1 MKYPSSTLFR
11 RMTAF
16 VLAVLLAV
24 PAVYASAGEEKLQT
38 ATRIVDGLTYY
49 NTVTVNGGR
58 RIESYS
64 LELEPDSD
72 VEPILLQGSGTIYGA
87 ASINRAV
94 SNAREQGYHVLGAIN
109 TDFFSTSTGMPLGI
123 VIEDG
128 VYKSSGPSENA
139 MLITDGQVSIMG
151 HPQVELSLTNE
162 TTGATVTPNYFN
174 KVRNDI
180 GGIYLLN
187 HDFSTVSTRTSSA
200 GWYVRMKAVPDRRTD
215 EVPAL
220 TVNSTLTLEVTELL
234 RSDQAIA
241 IGEGEY
247 ILTAA
252 DLSYQEEAFLAFQ
265 VGDEVTLTT
274 SCQDEDLS
282 RAQWAGGV
290 GDIMIRDGAITDSS
304 TWTYRGD
311 GRQPRTALGLRE
323 DGTLVLY
330 AVDGR
335 QSDHSAGLSQLDLAD
350 ELLAQGCTWAVNLDG
365 GGSTALSVWV
375 PGQSGTALQNSPS
388 DGKPRSCA
396 TYLLLVTEEEGDG
409 RPDRL
414 AWTEGGLTVL
424 TGARVVLPQAVAL
437 DDGLNL
443 VSADLDDLRL
453 TSREDLGTLT
463 EDGFY
468 LAGDRPGTDTIR
480 LSSRREDVEGEG
492 QIHVVDALTEFTVS
506 KAGSTSPL
514 TALQVEP
521 GEQVQLAVSG
531 SYWGRAALR
540 DFPGVTWTVEGDVGT
555 LDETGLFTASD
566 QRTSGSV
573 TFSAGGLSQTVQIT
587 MANVHED
594 VVEGDWAYE
603 AVEYCYEHGI
613 VSGVSTTLFGRDNQ
627 IRRGDFMLMLY
638 NALGKPTPAGACTF
652 TDVSPSDYYYTAL
665 SWGQGAGLA
674 SGTGGG
680 AYSPTASVTREQ
692 AFTIL
697 RQAMPLLGKDCP
709 DGDLSILDQF
719 GDRDQ
724 IADYALSHAATL
736 VEQGLVAGKGDG
748 LDPKGNLTRAEMAA
762 ILYQI
767 ITYTPKTEEPA
778 DPTEPTDPVL
788 PDDPVD
794 PGTSVAPALYTLAL
808 DQSQLSLD
816 SGARATLTATLS
828 PAAEGA
834 ALTWSSSDPTLATV
848 SATGVVTN
856 LSPRREET
864 QVTITASWNGL
875 TASCTVTC
883 APARS
888 VGVVTDAELGLNV
901 RVGPGTSYPAA
912 GSLANADQVLVLGEE
927 DGWYQ
932 ILFRNGAGQA
942 AVGYVS
948 GDYLTLLPENS

>member
-94 SNAREQGYHVLGAIN
+94 SNAQEQGYHVLGAIN

-241 IGEGEY
+241 IGEDEY

-424 TGARVVLPQAVAL
+424 TGARVALPQTVAL

-463 EDGFY
+463 GDGFY

-540 DFPGVTWTVEGDVGT
+540 DFTGVTWTVEGDVGT

-794 PGTSVAPALYTLAL
+794 PGTSVDPDLYTLAL

>member
-94 SNAREQGYHVLGAIN
+94 SNAQEQGYHVLGAIN

-215 EVPAL
+215 EVPTL

-241 IGEGEY
+241 IGEDEY

-424 TGARVVLPQAVAL
+424 TGARVALPQTVAL

-463 EDGFY
+463 GDGFY

-540 DFPGVTWTVEGDVGT
+540 DFTGVTWTVEGDVGT
-555 LDETGLFTASD
+555 VDETGLFTASD

-680 AYSPTASVTREQ
+680 VYSPTASVTREQ

-794 PGTSVAPALYTLAL
+794 PGTSVDPDLYTLAL

>member
-94 SNAREQGYHVLGAIN
+94 SNAQEQGYHVLGAIN

-215 EVPAL
+215 EVPTL

-424 TGARVVLPQAVAL
+424 TGARVALPQTVAL

-463 EDGFY
+463 GDGFY

-540 DFPGVTWTVEGDVGT
+540 DFTGVTWTVEGDVGT
-555 LDETGLFTASD
+555 VDETGLFTASD

-680 AYSPTASVTREQ
+680 VYSPTASVTREQ

-794 PGTSVAPALYTLAL
+794 PGTSVDPDLYTLAL

>member
-94 SNAREQGYHVLGAIN
+94 SNAQEQGYHVLGAIN

-241 IGEGEY
+241 IGEDEY

-424 TGARVVLPQAVAL
+424 TGARVALPQTVAL

-463 EDGFY
+463 GDGFY

-540 DFPGVTWTVEGDVGT
+540 DFTGVTWTVEGDVGT
-555 LDETGLFTASD
+555 VDETGLFTASD

-794 PGTSVAPALYTLAL
+794 PGTSVDPDLYTLAL

>member
-1 MKYPSSTLFR
+1 M
-11 RMTAF
+11 
-16 VLAVLLAV
+16 
-24 PAVYASAGEEKLQT
+24 
-38 ATRIVDGLTYY
+38 
-49 NTVTVNGGR
+49 
-58 RIESYS
+58 
-64 LELEPDSD
+64 
-72 VEPILLQGSGTIYGA
+72 
-87 ASINRAV
+87 
-94 SNAREQGYHVLGAIN
+94 
-109 TDFFSTSTGMPLGI
+109 
-123 VIEDG
+123 
-128 VYKSSGPSENA
+128 
-139 MLITDGQVSIMG
+139 
-151 HPQVELSLTNE
+151 
-162 TTGATVTPNYFN
+162 
-174 KVRNDI
+174 
-180 GGIYLLN
+180 
-187 HDFSTVSTRTSSA
+187 
-200 GWYVRMKAVPDRRTD
+200 PDRRTD
-215 EVPAL
+215 EVPTL

-241 IGEGEY
+241 IGEDEY

-414 AWTEGGLTVL
+414 AWTEDGLTVL
-424 TGARVVLPQAVAL
+424 TGARVALPQTVAL

-540 DFPGVTWTVEGDVGT
+540 DFTGVTWTVEGDVGT
-555 LDETGLFTASD
+555 VDETGLFTASD

-680 AYSPTASVTREQ
+680 AYSPTASVTR
-692 AFTIL
+692 
-697 RQAMPLLGKDCP
+697 
-709 DGDLSILDQF
+709 
-719 GDRDQ
+719 
-724 IADYALSHAATL
+724 
-736 VEQGLVAGKGDG
+736 
-748 LDPKGNLTRAEMAA
+748 
-762 ILYQI
+762 
-767 ITYTPKTEEPA
+767 
-778 DPTEPTDPVL
+778 
-788 PDDPVD
+788 
-794 PGTSVAPALYTLAL
+794 
-808 DQSQLSLD
+808 
-816 SGARATLTATLS
+816 
-828 PAAEGA
+828 
-834 ALTWSSSDPTLATV
+834 
-848 SATGVVTN
+848 
-856 LSPRREET
+856 
-864 QVTITASWNGL
+864 
-875 TASCTVTC
+875 
-883 APARS
+883 
-888 VGVVTDAELGLNV
+888 
-901 RVGPGTSYPAA
+901 
-912 GSLANADQVLVLGEE
+912 
-927 DGWYQ
+927 
-932 ILFRNGAGQA
+932 
-942 AVGYVS
+942 
-948 GDYLTLLPENS
+948 